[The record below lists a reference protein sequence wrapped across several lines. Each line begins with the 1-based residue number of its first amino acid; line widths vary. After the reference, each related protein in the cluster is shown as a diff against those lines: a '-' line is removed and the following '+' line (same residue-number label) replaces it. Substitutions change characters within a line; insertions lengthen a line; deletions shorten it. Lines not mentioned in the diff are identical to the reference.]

1 MNSVVLGIDV
11 GGTRIAAGVVRR
23 DGQVLSSLSVPSRSV
38 DDDAVATLKRVIQ
51 EMIARSAAHRCTIVG
66 IGIGAPG
73 MVDFKAGRLKAD
85 ALKLPEMAAVPLRD
99 LLQEQC
105 GLPVVLD
112 NDVNA
117 MAMGEMRFGKA
128 KGVNDFIYL
137 ALGTGVGGAVVAN
150 GQLLRGASG
159 FAGEIGHASVQLDG
173 RPCSCGSRGCLK
185 AYAAGP
191 EIVEQ
196 MREQQGTTENDG
208 EQQGTTEND
217 GEQQGT
223 TENSSQ
229 FLPLPCHSPAV
240 PRRPLS
246 SPADIFR
253 AARNGD
259 PLARQVVDRVTHALG
274 ASIGN
279 LVNIFN
285 PELIVLGGSVALGL
299 EFCLGEVKQWAE
311 RYALAGAFQTVRIEL
326 SEFDKDA
333 AFLGAAAMVMVNG

>member
-11 GGTRIAAGVVRR
+11 GGTRISAGLVMR
-23 DGQVLSSLSVPSRSV
+23 DGQVLSSLSVPSRSA
-38 DDDAVATLKRVIQ
+38 DDDAVVTLKRVIQ
-51 EMIARSAAHRCTIVG
+51 DMIARSSAHNCSVVG
-66 IGIGAPG
+66 IGVGAPG

-85 ALKLPEMAAVPLRD
+85 ALKLPEMADVPLRD

-105 GLPVVLD
+105 DLPVVLD

-117 MAMGEMRFGKA
+117 MAMGEMLFGKA

-137 ALGTGVGGAVVAN
+137 ALGTGVGGAMVAN

-173 RPCSCGSRGCLK
+173 RPCTCGSRGCLK

-196 MREQQGTTENDG
+196 ARELRVKKRQGTTGNDRT
-208 EQQGTTEND
+208 Q
-217 GEQQGT
+217 
-223 TENSSQ
+223 S
-229 FLPLPCHSPAV
+229 
-240 PRRPLS
+240 RRHAQRPFRHRRSLS
-246 SPADIFR
+246 SPADIFL

-274 ASIGN
+274 AAIGN

-311 RYALAGAFQTVRIEL
+311 RYALAGAFRTVRIEL
-326 SEFDKDA
+326 SEFDKDT
-333 AFLGAAAMVMVNG
+333 AFLGAAAMFFSHGITRKDKED